1 MMIEYKKL
9 NNYTGWF
16 TFLIA
21 LIVYSITV
29 EDTASFWDAGE
40 FIAVSSKLEV
50 PHPPGAPFYLLLGR
64 FFSFFALGNPE
75 KIALAINFLSVVS
88 SAFTILFL
96 FWTITHLTSK
106 IIKTDSLNNIF
117 LVLISGIT
125 GALTF
130 TFTDSFWFS
139 AVEAEVYAMSSFFTA
154 FVFWAILRWESADN
168 EKLQNRWIILIAYMM
183 GLSIGVH
190 LLNLVAIPALAL
202 IIYFKKTKRL
212 SFLGL
217 SLSLILSLFIV
228 GLIVEGIIP
237 GLPSIASF
245 IERLFVNSFGLPF
258 GSGIIFF
265 IVLFISCLSYLIYY
279 SHKREK
285 VILNTSLLALMFILI
300 GYSSYS
306 LVLIRSNYN
315 PPIDENNPENILNF
329 ISYLKR
335 EQYGY
340 RPLFRGQY
348 FDAEVVKQEESG
360 VNYKRGIDRYE
371 VKEKKF
377 RYVYDPKR
385 TTIFP
390 RMYSASPNH
399 IERYREITG
408 LSQNQKPSF
417 SDNLEFFFKY
427 QVGHMYLRYLMW
439 NFSGRSSDIQN
450 ANWLG
455 LQNVFDEI
463 PEQLNSNKARNNYF
477 MIPFI
482 LGILGL
488 LFQYYNDNKN
498 FYVVSLLF
506 ILTGFALVVYLNSP
520 PTEPRERDY
529 IYAGSYYAFS
539 IWVGYGSLFIWS
551 ILKKFVRKDSISLV
565 LTFILSLSSPLILAK
580 ENWDDHD
587 RSNRYL
593 TVDSAKNL
601 LNSCAPNSILFT
613 GGDNDTF
620 PLWYVQEV
628 ENFRTDVRV
637 IVLSYFNTDWYI
649 EQMMSKKNLSE
660 KIKFTIDLENYIQGG
675 LNDYLPYVNNPKIQN
690 VAINLRGYIN
700 LVQRNSR
707 AIQVPTSVTNYNS
720 IPSKSF
726 WLSVD
731 RKSHAIIPQKFK
743 EYSQDTLF
751 VSLKSN
757 KNGLEKKDL
766 AFLDMLQANNWERP
780 IYFNNTSLN
789 GINLDLKRNVIQ
801 EGFAYRLYPLL
812 NSKSGSLVDT
822 NMMYDQ
828 LMEKSFWRGLDDSD
842 VYFSED
848 HRGFIMNYRSTFNT
862 LIKNLINNGEY
873 EKAFNVIKKSIELIP
888 DEAVMYDHFS
898 VQLVEFLIDI
908 KIKSNIETNELENEI
923 ADIIG
928 ERSNDILTY
937 YYDNGIKDRFEIN
950 RNLVSLNTLARA
962 YSKFP
967 DSELSKKYRE
977 LFENNYTRNSSN

>member
-1 MMIEYKKL
+1 MEFKKL
-9 NNYTGWF
+9 NNYSGWL

-21 LIVYSITV
+21 LIVYFITV

-40 FIAVSSKLEV
+40 FIAVSNKLEV

-64 FFSFFALGNPE
+64 FFSLFAFGNLE
-75 KIALAINFLSVVS
+75 KIALAINFLSVLS
-88 SAFTILFL
+88 SAFTVLFL

-106 IIKTDSLNNIF
+106 IIKTDNINNIL
-117 LVLISGIT
+117 LVLLSGLT
-125 GALTF
+125 GALSF

-154 FVFWAILRWESADN
+154 FVFWAILRWESSEYISN
-168 EKLQNRWIILIAYMM
+168 QNRWIILIAYMM

-202 IIYFKKTKRL
+202 IMYFKKAEKV
-212 SFLGL
+212 SFFGVT
-217 SLSLILSLFIV
+217 SSLILGLLVV
-228 GLIVEGIIP
+228 GIIVEGIIP

-245 IERLFVNSFGLPF
+245 VERLFVNSFGLPF

-265 IVLFISCLSYLIYY
+265 IIIFISFLIYLIWY
-279 SHKREK
+279 SHKKEK
-285 VILNTSLLALMFILI
+285 TVLNTSLLAFTFILI

-335 EQYGY
+335 EQYGS
-340 RPLFRGQY
+340 RPLVKGQY
-348 FDAEVVKQEESG
+348 FDAEVIKQEESG
-360 VNYKRGIDRYE
+360 INYKKGEEKYE

-377 RYVYDPKR
+377 RYVFDPKR
-385 TTIFP
+385 STIFP
-390 RMYSASPNH
+390 RMYSNSPNH
-399 IERYREITG
+399 IQRYREITNLG
-408 LSQNQKPSF
+408 KNEKPTF

-427 QVGHMYLRYLMW
+427 QIGHMYLRYFMW

-455 LQNVFDEI
+455 LQNVFDEV
-463 PEQLNSNKARNNYF
+463 PYQLEMNKARNNYL
-477 MIPFI
+477 MIPLL

-488 LFQYYNDNKN
+488 LFQYYRDNKN
-498 FYVVSLLF
+498 FYVVMLLF
-506 ILTGFALVVYLNSP
+506 ILTGVALVVYLNSP

-539 IWVGYGSLFIWS
+539 IWIGYGSLFIFS
-551 ILKKFVRKDSISLV
+551 IFSRLTTNKNISFA
-565 LTFILSLSSPLILAK
+565 LTALISLSSPIILAK

-587 RSNRYL
+587 RSDRFL

-601 LNSCAPNSILFT
+601 LDSCAPNSILFT

-649 EQMMSKKNLSE
+649 EQMMSKKNDSE
-660 KIKFTIDLENYIQGG
+660 KINFSISLDNYIQGG

-690 VAINLRGYIN
+690 VAINLKGYIN
-700 LVQRNSR
+700 LVKRNSK
-707 AIQVPTSVTNYNS
+707 AIQVATSASNYNS

-726 WLSVD
+726 WLS
-731 RKSHAIIPQKFK
+731 IGNTENLLPQKLNK
-743 EYSQDTLF
+743 IKQDTLF
-751 VSLKSN
+751 ISLKSN
-757 KNGLEKKDL
+757 KSGLEKKDL
-766 AFLDMLQANNWERP
+766 AFLDLLQANNWERP

-789 GINLDLKRNVIQ
+789 GINLDLKRNVVQ
-801 EGFAYRLYPLL
+801 EGFAYRLFPVL
-812 NSKSGSLVDT
+812 NPNSGSIINTEL
-822 NMMYDQ
+822 MYSNI
-828 LMEKSFWRGLDDSD
+828 MNKSYWRELNNPNA
-842 VYFSED
+842 YFSED

-862 LIKNLINNGEY
+862 LIKSLISNKQYDRALE
-873 EKAFNVIKKSIELIP
+873 VIKKSIELIP
-888 DEAVMYDHFS
+888 DEAIMYDHFS
-898 VQLVEFLIDI
+898 VQLVDFLIDLEI
-908 KIKSNIETNELENEI
+908 KANFDTEILANEI
-923 ADIIG
+923 AEIISQ
-928 ERSNDILTY
+928 RSNELLNY
-937 YYDNGIKDRFEIN
+937 YFDNKINDKYEIQK
-950 RNLVSLNTLARA
+950 NLVSLNTLARA
-962 YSKFP
+962 YNKKPS
-967 DSELSKKYRE
+967 SELAKKYRD
-977 LFENNYTRNSSN
+977 LFENNYSRSSIN

>member
-1 MMIEYKKL
+1 MMDFKKL
-9 NNYTGWF
+9 NNLSGWL

-21 LIVYSITV
+21 LIVYSITI

-40 FIAVSSKLEV
+40 FIAVSNKLEV

-64 FFSFFALGNPE
+64 FFSFFSFGDPE
-75 KIALAINFLSVVS
+75 KIAISINFLSALG

-96 FWTITHLTSK
+96 FWSITHLTSK
-106 IIKTDSLNNIF
+106 IYPPKNNKNII
-117 LVLISGIT
+117 LVILSGLT
-125 GALTF
+125 GALSF

-154 FVFWAILRWESADN
+154 FVFWAILKWEGLEN
-168 EKLQNRWIILIAYMM
+168 EKLENKWIILIAYMM

-202 IIYFKKTKRL
+202 IVYFKKYKNT
-212 SFLGL
+212 SIIGVIT
-217 SLSLILSLFIV
+217 SLITGLIIV

-245 IERLFVNSFGLPF
+245 VERLFVNSLGLPF

-265 IVLFISCLSYLIYY
+265 ILIFIASLAYLIWY
-279 SHKREK
+279 SQKREK
-285 VILNTSLLALMFILI
+285 PILNTSLLAFTFILI

-335 EQYGY
+335 EQYGN
-340 RPLFRGQY
+340 RPLFKGQY
-348 FDAEVVKQEESG
+348 FDAEVIKQEESG
-360 VNYKRGIDRYE
+360 VNYKKGEEKYE
-371 VKEKKF
+371 VKEKKY
-377 RYVYDPKR
+377 RYVFDPKR
-385 TTIFP
+385 STIFP
-390 RMYSASPNH
+390 RMYSNSPNH
-399 IERYREITG
+399 KKRYREITN
-408 LSQNQKPSF
+408 LNENQKPTF
-417 SDNLEFFFKY
+417 SDNIEFFFKY
-427 QVGHMYLRYLMW
+427 QVGHMYLRYFMW

-455 LQNVFDEI
+455 LQNVFDEV
-463 PEQLNSNKARNNYF
+463 PYQLEMNKARNNYL
-477 MIPFI
+477 MIPLL

-488 LFQYYNDNKN
+488 LFQYYRDNKN
-498 FYVVSLLF
+498 FYVVMLLF
-506 ILTGFALVVYLNSP
+506 ILTGVALVVYLNSP

-539 IWVGYGSLFIWS
+539 IWIGYGSLFIFS
-551 ILKKFVRKDSISLV
+551 IFSRLITNKNISIA
-565 LTFILSLSSPLILAK
+565 LTALISLSSPVILAK

-587 RSNRYL
+587 RSDRFM

-649 EQMMSKKNLSE
+649 EQMMSKKNDSE
-660 KIKFTIDLENYIQGG
+660 KIIFSIPLDNYIQGG

-690 VAINLRGYIN
+690 VAINLKGYIN
-700 LVQRNSR
+700 LVKRNSK
-707 AIQVPTSVTNYNS
+707 AIQVATSASNYNS

-726 WLSVD
+726 WLSVNTD
-731 RKSHAIIPQKFK
+731 NLIPEKLQDIK
-743 EYSQDTLF
+743 QDTLF
-751 VSLKSN
+751 ISLKSN
-757 KNGLEKKDL
+757 KSGLEKKDL
-766 AFLDMLQANNWERP
+766 AFLDLLQANNWERP

-801 EGFAYRLYPLL
+801 EGFAYRLFPVL
-812 NSKSGSLVDT
+812 NPNSGSIINTEL
-822 NMMYDQ
+822 MYSNI
-828 LMEKSFWRGLDDSD
+828 MNNSFWRELNNPDA
-842 VYFSED
+842 YFSED

-862 LIKNLINNGEY
+862 LIKSLIANKQY
-873 EKAFNVIKKSIELIP
+873 EKALEVINKSIELIP
-888 DEAVMYDHFS
+888 DESVMYDHFS
-898 VQLVEFLIDI
+898 VQLVDFLIDLEI
-908 KIKSNIETNELENEI
+908 KANFDTQSLANEI
-923 ADIIG
+923 AEIISQ
-928 ERSNDILTY
+928 RSDEVLNY
-937 YYDNGIKDRFEIN
+937 YFDNKIQDRYEIQK
-950 RNLVSLNTLARA
+950 NLVSLNTLARA
-962 YSKFP
+962 YNKKPNS
-967 DSELSKKYRE
+967 DLAKKYRE
-977 LFENNYTRNSSN
+977 LFENNYSRNQVN

>member
-1 MMIEYKKL
+1 MMDFKKL
-9 NNYTGWF
+9 NNLSGWL

-21 LIVYSITV
+21 LVVYSITI

-40 FIAVSSKLEV
+40 FIAVSNKLEV

-64 FFSFFALGNPE
+64 FFSFFSFGDPE
-75 KIALAINFLSVVS
+75 KIAISINFLSALG

-96 FWTITHLTSK
+96 FWSITHLTSK
-106 IIKTDSLNNIF
+106 IYPPKNNKNII
-117 LVLISGIT
+117 LVILSGLT
-125 GALTF
+125 GALSF

-154 FVFWAILRWESADN
+154 FVFWAILKWEGLEN
-168 EKLQNRWIILIAYMM
+168 EKLENKWIILIAYMM

-202 IIYFKKTKRL
+202 IVYFKKYKNT
-212 SFLGL
+212 SIIGVIT
-217 SLSLILSLFIV
+217 SLITGLIIV

-237 GLPSIASF
+237 GLPSTASF
-245 IERLFVNSFGLPF
+245 VERLFVNSLGLPF

-265 IVLFISCLSYLIYY
+265 ILIFIASLAYLIWY
-279 SHKREK
+279 SQKREK
-285 VILNTSLLALMFILI
+285 PILNTSLLAFTFILI

-335 EQYGY
+335 EQYGN
-340 RPLFRGQY
+340 RPLFKGQY
-348 FDAEVVKQEESG
+348 FDAEVIKQEESG
-360 VNYKRGIDRYE
+360 VNYKKGEEKYE
-371 VKEKKF
+371 VKEKKY
-377 RYVYDPKR
+377 RYVFDPKR
-385 TTIFP
+385 STIFP
-390 RMYSASPNH
+390 RMYSNSPNH
-399 IERYREITG
+399 KKRYREITN
-408 LSQNQKPSF
+408 LNENQKPTF
-417 SDNLEFFFKY
+417 SDNIEFFFKY
-427 QVGHMYLRYLMW
+427 QVGHMYLRYFMW

-455 LQNVFDEI
+455 LQNVFDEV
-463 PEQLNSNKARNNYF
+463 PYQLEMNKARNNYL
-477 MIPFI
+477 MIPLL

-488 LFQYYNDNKN
+488 LFQYYRDNKN
-498 FYVVSLLF
+498 FYVVMLLF
-506 ILTGFALVVYLNSP
+506 ILTGVALVVYLNSP

-539 IWVGYGSLFIWS
+539 IWIGYGSLFIFS
-551 ILKKFVRKDSISLV
+551 IFSRLITNKNISIA
-565 LTFILSLSSPLILAK
+565 LTALISLSSPVILAK

-587 RSNRYL
+587 RSDRFM

-649 EQMMSKKNLSE
+649 EQMMSKKNDSE
-660 KIKFTIDLENYIQGG
+660 KIIFSIPLDNYIQGG

-690 VAINLRGYIN
+690 VAINLKGYIN
-700 LVQRNSR
+700 LVKRNSK
-707 AIQVPTSVTNYNS
+707 AIQVATSASNYNS

-726 WLSVD
+726 WLSVNTD
-731 RKSHAIIPQKFK
+731 NLIPEKLQDIK
-743 EYSQDTLF
+743 QDTLF
-751 VSLKSN
+751 ISLKSN
-757 KNGLEKKDL
+757 KSGLEKKDL
-766 AFLDMLQANNWERP
+766 AFLDLLQANNWERP

-801 EGFAYRLYPLL
+801 EGFAYRLFPVL
-812 NSKSGSLVDT
+812 NPNSGSIINTEL
-822 NMMYDQ
+822 MYSNI
-828 LMEKSFWRGLDDSD
+828 MNNSFWRELNNPDA
-842 VYFSED
+842 YFSED

-862 LIKNLINNGEY
+862 LIKSLIANKQY
-873 EKAFNVIKKSIELIP
+873 EKALEVINKSIELIP
-888 DEAVMYDHFS
+888 DESVMYDHFS
-898 VQLVEFLIDI
+898 VQLVDFLIDLEI
-908 KIKSNIETNELENEI
+908 KANFDTQSLANEI
-923 ADIIG
+923 AEIIG
-928 ERSNDILTY
+928 QRSDEVLNY
-937 YYDNGIKDRFEIN
+937 YFDNKIQDRYEVQK
-950 RNLVSLNTLARA
+950 NLVSLNTLARA
-962 YSKFP
+962 YNKKPNS
-967 DSELSKKYRE
+967 DLAKKYRE
-977 LFENNYTRNSSN
+977 LFENNYSRNQVN

>member
-1 MMIEYKKL
+1 MMDFKKL
-9 NNYTGWF
+9 NNLSGWL

-21 LIVYSITV
+21 LVVYSITI

-40 FIAVSSKLEV
+40 FIAVSNKLEV

-64 FFSFFALGNPE
+64 FFSFFSFGDPE
-75 KIALAINFLSVVS
+75 KIAISINFLSALG

-96 FWTITHLTSK
+96 FWSITHLTSK
-106 IIKTDSLNNIF
+106 IYPPKNNKNII
-117 LVLISGIT
+117 LVILSGLT
-125 GALTF
+125 GALSF

-154 FVFWAILRWESADN
+154 FVFWAILKWEGLEN
-168 EKLQNRWIILIAYMM
+168 EKLENKWIILIAYMM

-202 IIYFKKTKRL
+202 IVYFKKYKNT
-212 SFLGL
+212 SIIGVIT
-217 SLSLILSLFIV
+217 SLITGLIIV

-237 GLPSIASF
+237 GLPSTASF
-245 IERLFVNSFGLPF
+245 VERLFVNSLGLPF

-265 IVLFISCLSYLIYY
+265 ILIFIASLAYLIWY
-279 SHKREK
+279 SQKREK
-285 VILNTSLLALMFILI
+285 PILNTSLLAFTFILI

-335 EQYGY
+335 EQYGN
-340 RPLFRGQY
+340 RPLFKGQY
-348 FDAEVVKQEESG
+348 FDAEVIKQEESG
-360 VNYKRGIDRYE
+360 VNYKKGEEKYE
-371 VKEKKF
+371 VKEKKY
-377 RYVYDPKR
+377 RYVFDPKR
-385 TTIFP
+385 STIFP
-390 RMYSASPNH
+390 RMYSNSPNH
-399 IERYREITG
+399 KKRYREITN
-408 LSQNQKPSF
+408 LNENQKPTF
-417 SDNLEFFFKY
+417 SDNIEFFFKY
-427 QVGHMYLRYLMW
+427 QVGHMYLRYFMW

-455 LQNVFDEI
+455 LQNVFDEV
-463 PEQLNSNKARNNYF
+463 PYQLEMNKARNNYL
-477 MIPFI
+477 MIPLL

-488 LFQYYNDNKN
+488 LFQYYRDNKN
-498 FYVVSLLF
+498 FYVVMLLF
-506 ILTGFALVVYLNSP
+506 ILTGVALVVYLNSP

-539 IWVGYGSLFIWS
+539 IWIGYGSLFIFS
-551 ILKKFVRKDSISLV
+551 IFSRLITNKNISIA
-565 LTFILSLSSPLILAK
+565 LTALISLSSPVILAK

-587 RSNRYL
+587 RSDRFM

-649 EQMMSKKNLSE
+649 EQMMSKKNDSE
-660 KIKFTIDLENYIQGG
+660 KIIFSIPLDNYIQGG

-690 VAINLRGYIN
+690 VAINLKGYIN
-700 LVQRNSR
+700 LVKRNSK
-707 AIQVPTSVTNYNS
+707 AIQVATSASNYNS

-726 WLSVD
+726 WLSVNTD
-731 RKSHAIIPQKFK
+731 NLIPEKLQDIK
-743 EYSQDTLF
+743 QDTLF
-751 VSLKSN
+751 ISLKSN
-757 KNGLEKKDL
+757 KSGLEKKDL
-766 AFLDMLQANNWERP
+766 AFLDLLQANNWERP

-801 EGFAYRLYPLL
+801 EGFAYRLFPVL
-812 NSKSGSLVDT
+812 NPNSGSIINTEL
-822 NMMYDQ
+822 MYSNI
-828 LMEKSFWRGLDDSD
+828 MNNSFWRELNNPDA
-842 VYFSED
+842 YFSED

-862 LIKNLINNGEY
+862 LIKSLIANKQY
-873 EKAFNVIKKSIELIP
+873 EKALEVINKSIELIP
-888 DEAVMYDHFS
+888 DESVMYDHFS
-898 VQLVEFLIDI
+898 VQLVDFLIDLEI
-908 KIKSNIETNELENEI
+908 KANFDTQSLANEI
-923 ADIIG
+923 AEIISQ
-928 ERSNDILTY
+928 RSDEVLNY
-937 YYDNGIKDRFEIN
+937 YFDNKIQDRYEIQK
-950 RNLVSLNTLARA
+950 NLVSLNTLARA
-962 YSKFP
+962 YNKKPNS
-967 DSELSKKYRE
+967 DLAKKYRE
-977 LFENNYTRNSSN
+977 LFENNYSRNQVN

>member
-1 MMIEYKKL
+1 MKMDFKNL
-9 NNYTGWF
+9 NNLSGWL

-21 LIVYSITV
+21 LIVYSITI

-40 FIAVSSKLEV
+40 FIAVSNKLEV

-64 FFSFFALGNPE
+64 FFSFFAFGDTE
-75 KIALAINFLSVVS
+75 KIAICINFLSALA

-96 FWTITHLTSK
+96 FWSITHLTSK
-106 IIKTDSLNNIF
+106 IYKPDEKKNIF
-117 LVLISGIT
+117 LVILSGLT

-154 FVFWAILRWESADN
+154 FVFWAILKWEGIEDK
-168 EKLQNRWIILIAYMM
+168 KLENKWIILIAYMM

-202 IIYFKKTKRL
+202 IVYFKKYKNISL
-212 SFLGL
+212 VGVISSLVLGL
-217 SLSLILSLFIV
+217 VIV

-237 GLPSIASF
+237 GLPSTASF
-245 IERLFVNSFGLPF
+245 IERFFVNSIGLPF
-258 GSGIIFF
+258 GSGILFF
-265 IVLFISCLSYLIYY
+265 IIIFISFIAYLIWY
-279 SHKREK
+279 SHNKANP
-285 VILNTSLLALMFILI
+285 ILNTTLLAFTFILI

-335 EQYGY
+335 EQYGN
-340 RPLFRGQY
+340 RPLFKGQY
-348 FDAEVVKQEESG
+348 FDAEVIKQEESG
-360 VNYKRGIDRYE
+360 INYKKGKEKYE

-377 RYVYDPKR
+377 RYVFDPKR
-385 TTIFP
+385 STIFP
-390 RMYSASPNH
+390 RMYSNSPNH
-399 IERYREITG
+399 IQRYREITN
-408 LSQNQKPSF
+408 LNKSEKPTF

-427 QVGHMYLRYLMW
+427 QVGHMYLRYFMW

-455 LQNVFDEI
+455 LQNVFDEV
-463 PEQLNSNKARNNYF
+463 PYQLKMNKARNNYL
-477 MIPFI
+477 MIPLL

-488 LFQYYNDNKN
+488 LFQYYRDNKN
-498 FYVVSLLF
+498 FYVVMLLF
-506 ILTGFALVVYLNSP
+506 ILTGIALVVYLNSP

-539 IWVGYGSLFIWS
+539 IWIGYGALFVFS
-551 ILKKFVRKDSISLV
+551 ILGRIITNKNISIA
-565 LTFILSLSSPLILAK
+565 LTTLISLSSPIILAK
-580 ENWDDHD
+580 ENWNDHD
-587 RSNRYL
+587 RSDRFL

-649 EQMMSKKNLSE
+649 EQMMSKKNNSE
-660 KIKFTIDLENYIQGG
+660 KIQFSVSLDNYIQGG

-690 VAINLRGYIN
+690 VAINLKGYIN
-700 LVQRNSR
+700 LVKRNSK
-707 AIQVPTSVTNYNS
+707 AIQVATSASNYNS

-726 WLSVD
+726 WLSVTND
-731 RKSHAIIPQKFK
+731 LSFEIPEKFK
-743 EYSQDTLF
+743 KFKQDTLF
-751 VSLKSN
+751 VALKSN

-766 AFLDMLQANNWERP
+766 AFLDLLQANNWERP

-801 EGFAYRLYPLL
+801 EGFAYRLMPVL
-812 NSKSGSLVDT
+812 NPNSGSLI
-822 NMMYDQ
+822 NSELMYYNI
-828 LMEKSFWRGLDDSD
+828 MKNSHWRELDNEDS
-842 VYFSED
+842 YFSED

-862 LIKNLINNGEY
+862 LIRTLINEGHY
-873 EKAFNVIKKSIELIP
+873 GKALEVINTSLELIP
-888 DEAVMYDHFS
+888 DKAIMYDHFS
-898 VQLVEFLIDI
+898 VQIVDFLIDLEI
-908 KIKSNIETNELENEI
+908 KANLDTEVLANEI
-923 ADIIG
+923 ADTISQ
-928 ERSNDILTY
+928 RSNEILNY
-937 YYDNGIKDRFEIN
+937 YFDNKINDKYEIQK
-950 RNLVSLNTLARA
+950 NLVSLNTLARA
-962 YSKFP
+962 YSKKP
-967 DSELSKKYRE
+967 KSELAKKYRE
-977 LFENNYTRNSSN
+977 LFENNYTRSSVN

>member
-1 MMIEYKKL
+1 MMDFKKL
-9 NNYTGWF
+9 NNLSGWL

-21 LIVYSITV
+21 LIVYSITI

-40 FIAVSSKLEV
+40 FIAVSNKLEV

-64 FFSFFALGNPE
+64 FFSFFSFGDPE
-75 KIALAINFLSVVS
+75 KIAISINFLSALG

-96 FWTITHLTSK
+96 FWSITHLTSK
-106 IIKTDSLNNIF
+106 IYTPKNNKNII
-117 LVLISGIT
+117 LVILSGLT
-125 GALTF
+125 GALSF

-154 FVFWAILRWESADN
+154 FVFWAILKWEGLEN
-168 EKLQNRWIILIAYMM
+168 KKLENKWIILIAYMM

-202 IIYFKKTKRL
+202 IVYFKKYKNT
-212 SFLGL
+212 SIIGVIT
-217 SLSLILSLFIV
+217 SLITGLIIV

-245 IERLFVNSFGLPF
+245 VERLFVNSLGLPF

-265 IVLFISCLSYLIYY
+265 ILIFIASLVYLIWY
-279 SHKREK
+279 SQKREK
-285 VILNTSLLALMFILI
+285 PILNTSLLAFTFILI

-335 EQYGY
+335 EQYGN
-340 RPLFRGQY
+340 RPLFKGQY
-348 FDAEVVKQEESG
+348 FDAEVIKQEESG
-360 VNYKRGIDRYE
+360 VNYKKGEEKYE
-371 VKEKKF
+371 VKEKKY
-377 RYVYDPKR
+377 RYVFDPKR
-385 TTIFP
+385 STIFP
-390 RMYSASPNH
+390 RMYSNSPNH
-399 IERYREITG
+399 KKRYREITN
-408 LSQNQKPSF
+408 LNENQKPTF
-417 SDNLEFFFKY
+417 SDNIEFFLKY
-427 QVGHMYLRYLMW
+427 QVGHMYLRYFMW

-455 LQNVFDEI
+455 LQNVFDEV
-463 PEQLNSNKARNNYF
+463 PYQLEMNKARNNYL
-477 MIPFI
+477 MIPLL

-488 LFQYYNDNKN
+488 LFQYYRDNKN
-498 FYVVSLLF
+498 FYVVMLLF
-506 ILTGFALVVYLNSP
+506 ILTGVALVVYLNSP

-539 IWVGYGSLFIWS
+539 IWIGYGSLFIFS
-551 ILKKFVRKDSISLV
+551 IFSRLITNKNISIA
-565 LTFILSLSSPLILAK
+565 LTALISLSSPVILAK

-587 RSNRYL
+587 RSDRFM

-649 EQMMSKKNLSE
+649 EQMMSKKNDSE
-660 KIKFTIDLENYIQGG
+660 KIIFSIPLDNYIQGG

-690 VAINLRGYIN
+690 VAINLKGYIN
-700 LVQRNSR
+700 LVKRNSK
-707 AIQVPTSVTNYNS
+707 AIQVATSASNYNS

-726 WLSVD
+726 WLSVNTD
-731 RKSHAIIPQKFK
+731 NLIPEKLQDIK
-743 EYSQDTLF
+743 QDTLF
-751 VSLKSN
+751 ISLKSN
-757 KNGLEKKDL
+757 KSGLEKKDL
-766 AFLDMLQANNWERP
+766 AFLDLLQANNWERP

-801 EGFAYRLYPLL
+801 EGFAYRLFPVL
-812 NSKSGSLVDT
+812 NPNSGSIINTEL
-822 NMMYDQ
+822 MYSNI
-828 LMEKSFWRGLDDSD
+828 MNNSFWRELNNPDA
-842 VYFSED
+842 YFSED

-862 LIKNLINNGEY
+862 LIKSLIANKQY
-873 EKAFNVIKKSIELIP
+873 EKALEVINKSIELIP
-888 DEAVMYDHFS
+888 DESVMYDHFS
-898 VQLVEFLIDI
+898 VQLVDFLIDLEI
-908 KIKSNIETNELENEI
+908 KANFDTQSLANEI
-923 ADIIG
+923 AEIISQ
-928 ERSNDILTY
+928 RSDEVLNY
-937 YYDNGIKDRFEIN
+937 YFDNKIQDRYEIQK
-950 RNLVSLNTLARA
+950 NLVSLNTLARA
-962 YSKFP
+962 YNKKPNS
-967 DSELSKKYRE
+967 DLAKKYRE
-977 LFENNYTRNSSN
+977 LFENNYSRNQVN

>member
-1 MMIEYKKL
+1 MMDFKKL
-9 NNYTGWF
+9 NNLSGWL

-21 LIVYSITV
+21 LVVYSITI

-40 FIAVSSKLEV
+40 FIAVSNKLEV

-64 FFSFFALGNPE
+64 FFSFFSFGDPE
-75 KIALAINFLSVVS
+75 KIAISINFLSALG

-96 FWTITHLTSK
+96 FWSITHLTSK
-106 IIKTDSLNNIF
+106 IYPPKNNKNII
-117 LVLISGIT
+117 LVILSGLT
-125 GALTF
+125 GALSF

-154 FVFWAILRWESADN
+154 FVFWAILKWEGLEN
-168 EKLQNRWIILIAYMM
+168 EKLENKWIILIAYMM

-202 IIYFKKTKRL
+202 IVYFKKYKNT
-212 SFLGL
+212 SIIGVIT
-217 SLSLILSLFIV
+217 SLITGLIIV

-245 IERLFVNSFGLPF
+245 VERLFVNSLGLPF

-265 IVLFISCLSYLIYY
+265 ILIFIASLAYLIWY
-279 SHKREK
+279 SQKREK
-285 VILNTSLLALMFILI
+285 PILNTSLLAFTFILI

-335 EQYGY
+335 EQYGN
-340 RPLFRGQY
+340 RPLFKGQY
-348 FDAEVVKQEESG
+348 FDAEVIKQEESG
-360 VNYKRGIDRYE
+360 VNYKKGEEKYE
-371 VKEKKF
+371 VKEKKY
-377 RYVYDPKR
+377 RYVFDPKR
-385 TTIFP
+385 STIFP
-390 RMYSASPNH
+390 RMYSNSPNH
-399 IERYREITG
+399 KKRYREITN
-408 LSQNQKPSF
+408 LNENQKPTF
-417 SDNLEFFFKY
+417 SDNIEFFFKY
-427 QVGHMYLRYLMW
+427 QVGHMYLRYFMW

-455 LQNVFDEI
+455 LQNVFDEV
-463 PEQLNSNKARNNYF
+463 PYQLEMNKARNNYL
-477 MIPFI
+477 MIPLL

-488 LFQYYNDNKN
+488 LFQYYRDNKN
-498 FYVVSLLF
+498 FYVVMLLF
-506 ILTGFALVVYLNSP
+506 ILTGVALVVYLNSP

-539 IWVGYGSLFIWS
+539 IWIGYGSLFIFS
-551 ILKKFVRKDSISLV
+551 IFSRLITNKNISIA
-565 LTFILSLSSPLILAK
+565 LTALISLSSPVILAK

-587 RSNRYL
+587 RSDRFM

-649 EQMMSKKNLSE
+649 EQMMSKKNDSE
-660 KIKFTIDLENYIQGG
+660 KIIFSIPLDNYIQGG

-690 VAINLRGYIN
+690 VAINLKGYIN
-700 LVQRNSR
+700 LVKRNSK
-707 AIQVPTSVTNYNS
+707 AIQVATSASNYNS

-726 WLSVD
+726 WLSVNTD
-731 RKSHAIIPQKFK
+731 NLIPEKLQDIK
-743 EYSQDTLF
+743 QDTLF
-751 VSLKSN
+751 ISLKSN
-757 KNGLEKKDL
+757 KSGLEKKDL
-766 AFLDMLQANNWERP
+766 AFLDLLQANNWERP

-801 EGFAYRLYPLL
+801 EGFAYRLFPVL
-812 NSKSGSLVDT
+812 NPNSGSIINTEL
-822 NMMYDQ
+822 MYSNI
-828 LMEKSFWRGLDDSD
+828 MNNSFWRELNNPDA
-842 VYFSED
+842 YFSED

-862 LIKNLINNGEY
+862 LIKSLIANKQY
-873 EKAFNVIKKSIELIP
+873 EKALEVINKSIELIP
-888 DEAVMYDHFS
+888 DESVMYDHFS
-898 VQLVEFLIDI
+898 VQLVDFLIDLEI
-908 KIKSNIETNELENEI
+908 KANFDTQSLANEI
-923 ADIIG
+923 AEIIG
-928 ERSNDILTY
+928 QRSDEVLNY
-937 YYDNGIKDRFEIN
+937 YFDNKIQDRYEVQK
-950 RNLVSLNTLARA
+950 NLVSLNTLARA
-962 YSKFP
+962 YNKKPNS
-967 DSELSKKYRE
+967 DLAKKYRE
-977 LFENNYTRNSSN
+977 LFENNYSRNQVN

>member
-1 MMIEYKKL
+1 MMDFKKL
-9 NNYTGWF
+9 NNLSGWL

-21 LIVYSITV
+21 LIVYSITI

-40 FIAVSSKLEV
+40 FIAVSNKLEV

-64 FFSFFALGNPE
+64 FFSFFSFGDPE
-75 KIALAINFLSVVS
+75 KIAISINFLSALG

-96 FWTITHLTSK
+96 FWSITHLTSK
-106 IIKTDSLNNIF
+106 IYPPKNNKNII
-117 LVLISGIT
+117 LVILSGLT
-125 GALTF
+125 GALSF

-139 AVEAEVYAMSSFFTA
+139 AVEAEVYAMSCFFTA
-154 FVFWAILRWESADN
+154 FVFWAILKWEGLEN
-168 EKLQNRWIILIAYMM
+168 KKLENKWIILIAYMM

-202 IIYFKKTKRL
+202 IVYFKKYKNT
-212 SFLGL
+212 SIIGVIT
-217 SLSLILSLFIV
+217 SLITGLIIV

-245 IERLFVNSFGLPF
+245 VERLFVNSLGLPF

-265 IVLFISCLSYLIYY
+265 ILIFIASLIYLIWY
-279 SHKREK
+279 SQKREK
-285 VILNTSLLALMFILI
+285 PILNTSLLAFTFILI

-335 EQYGY
+335 EQYGN
-340 RPLFRGQY
+340 RPLFKGQY
-348 FDAEVVKQEESG
+348 FDAEVIKQEESG
-360 VNYKRGIDRYE
+360 MNYKKGEEKYE
-371 VKEKKF
+371 VKEKKY
-377 RYVYDPKR
+377 RYVFDPKR
-385 TTIFP
+385 STIFP
-390 RMYSASPNH
+390 RMYSNSPNH
-399 IERYREITG
+399 KKRYREITN
-408 LSQNQKPSF
+408 LNENQKPTF
-417 SDNLEFFFKY
+417 SDNIEFFFKY
-427 QVGHMYLRYLMW
+427 QVGHMYLRYFMW

-455 LQNVFDEI
+455 LQNVFDEV
-463 PEQLNSNKARNNYF
+463 PYQLEMNKARNNYL
-477 MIPFI
+477 MIPLL

-488 LFQYYNDNKN
+488 LFQYYRDNKN
-498 FYVVSLLF
+498 FYVVMLLF
-506 ILTGFALVVYLNSP
+506 ILTGVALVVYLNSP

-539 IWVGYGSLFIWS
+539 IWIGYGSLFIFS
-551 ILKKFVRKDSISLV
+551 IFSRLITNKNISIALTSL
-565 LTFILSLSSPLILAK
+565 ISLSSPVILAK

-587 RSNRYL
+587 RSDRFM

-649 EQMMSKKNLSE
+649 EQMMSKKNDSE
-660 KIKFTIDLENYIQGG
+660 KIIFSIPLDNYIQGG

-690 VAINLRGYIN
+690 VAINLKGYIN
-700 LVQRNSR
+700 LVKRNSK
-707 AIQVPTSVTNYNS
+707 AIQVATSASNYNS

-726 WLSVD
+726 WLSVNTD
-731 RKSHAIIPQKFK
+731 NLIPEKLQDIK
-743 EYSQDTLF
+743 QDTLF
-751 VSLKSN
+751 ISLKSN
-757 KNGLEKKDL
+757 KSGLEKKDL
-766 AFLDMLQANNWERP
+766 AFLDLLQANNWERP

-801 EGFAYRLYPLL
+801 EGFAYRLFPVL
-812 NSKSGSLVDT
+812 NPNSGSIINTEL
-822 NMMYDQ
+822 MYSNI
-828 LMEKSFWRGLDDSD
+828 MNNSFWRELNNPDA
-842 VYFSED
+842 YFSED

-862 LIKNLINNGEY
+862 LIKSLIANKQY
-873 EKAFNVIKKSIELIP
+873 EKALEVINKSIELIP
-888 DEAVMYDHFS
+888 DESVMYDHFS
-898 VQLVEFLIDI
+898 VQLVDFLIDLEI
-908 KIKSNIETNELENEI
+908 KANFDTQSLANEI
-923 ADIIG
+923 AEIIG
-928 ERSNDILTY
+928 QRSDEVLNY
-937 YYDNGIKDRFEIN
+937 YFDNKIQDRYEIQK
-950 RNLVSLNTLARA
+950 NLVSLNTLARA
-962 YSKFP
+962 YNKKPNS
-967 DSELSKKYRE
+967 DLAKKYRE
-977 LFENNYTRNSSN
+977 LFENNYSRNQVN